1 MEVFMTIPR
10 QAIIGAWEQLQIK
23 VPKQLKLTLDDF
35 SNLEQHELDES
46 ERHMIA
52 KRFPGQKAVKVLVS
66 EGIKVIYT
74 NGAAMIII
82 AKENYARG

>member
-1 MEVFMTIPR
+1 MTIPR
-10 QAIIGAWEQLQIK
+10 QAIIGAWEQLLNR
-23 VPKQLKLTLDDF
+23 VPKQLSKMSFDDF
-35 SNLEQHELDES
+35 SNLEQHELEES

-66 EGIKVIYT
+66 DGIRVIYT